1 MKSKLDKFLEELSA
15 LTKKYGIEIGGCSY
29 CGSPYLVDRHEGT
42 DYIIGTDLCY
52 NIFEEAYTV
61 DI

>member
-15 LTKKYGIEIGGCSY
+15 LTKKYGIEIGGCG
-29 CGSPYLVDRHEGT
+29 CCDSPYLVSRHEGT

-52 NIFEEAYTV
+52 NAFEEAYTV